1 MDAIDKKII
10 EMLRKNAREA
20 FATIGK
26 SVELS
31 APAVGKRVKQLEEKG
46 IILGY
51 SLKLDHE
58 KLGTSVKAYIIL
70 KIHQSSTVRTA
81 YNQIVHLEEVQRCDR
96 ITGEDSL
103 CILGYFKTTKE
114 LVTFIERISQYGV
127 PNTKIILQRISFFF
141 GTINPPNIPEIP
153 AIRPLKI
160 RSMLAPIPIKMP
172 PASERIKSFIKIL
185 P

>member
-1 MDAIDKKII
+1 MDAIDLKII
-10 EMLRKNAREA
+10 KMLRRNAREA

-31 APAVGKRVKQLEEKG
+31 APAIGKRVKQLEEKG

-51 SLKLDHE
+51 SLKVNEE
-58 KLGTSVKAYIIL
+58 KLGVTTKAYIIL
-70 KIHQSSTVRTA
+70 KIHQSSTVKTA

-103 CILGYFKTTKE
+103 CILGYFKNNKD

-127 PNTKIILQRISFFF
+127 PNTNMILES
-141 GTINPPNIPEIP
+141 
-153 AIRPLKI
+153 
-160 RSMLAPIPIKMP
+160 
-172 PASERIKSFIKIL
+172 
-185 P
+185 